1 MIIMMNQD
9 KMTKLIYGVLHFKE
23 QAFKMYNNT
32 LKQDVIEWQ
41 DNTIVVGDNVLWL
54 NGELQ
59 DDVNNITNMIKA
71 TN

>member
-1 MIIMMNQD
+1 MMNQE

-23 QAFKMYNNT
+23 QPFKMYNNT

-71 TN
+71 AN